1 MHLEHQRMH
10 SLGLPGQLAVSHG
23 CTKLYMWFW
32 NILNTGSCSPLQL
45 VMSVDSSAFVGR
57 FTKLSFTWSTLKHPE
72 ASWNSRAA
80 HAFRCL
86 LNPLETEEVKV
97 FRKSGFDQWP
107 SVCIEVLNFEA
118 RHFRLVHMWKWRNVN
133 AIACSQV
140 GEVLIQT
147 LKAQHI
153 LLAGGDR
160 VRVVVEHCIMNDMQL
175 HQTRLRY
182 LCTVFWTNHI
192 IIRYYTYNV
201 GGPATTVNFNIV
213 HWCPL
218 HVPAPFHTLPSLP
231 FHFFQCQWLC
241 LLFVASVLW
250 DISLPM
256 CVKNVEV
263 LWDEV
268 AISIRRGQFLQL
280 VSQPSVQV
288 ISCCVLSFGFLS
300 FILGRGT
307 KAFPAASKFADGTLI
322 RASHHCKGHVAFVG
336 IIQEKARRDMPP
348 LRLHASGM
356 GFTEL
361 PTMILHLCPALS
373 PLQTHFFAQLFQC
386 SSSIFGN
393 MQQFQLFQLFH
404 LGTLPRALR
413 SLHSTGAPASSTGR
427 HWQVQIHCIK
437 ITKNPCSERG
447 SNMFQ
452 HVQTHDITTLIN
464 DIELRPE
471 ESENV

>member
-118 RHFRLVHMWKWRNVN
+118 RHFRLVHTWKWRNVN

-393 MQQFQLFQLFH
+393 MQQFQLFH

>member
-1 MHLEHQRMH
+1 
-10 SLGLPGQLAVSHG
+10 
-23 CTKLYMWFW
+23 
-32 NILNTGSCSPLQL
+32 
-45 VMSVDSSAFVGR
+45 
-57 FTKLSFTWSTLKHPE
+57 
-72 ASWNSRAA
+72 
-80 HAFRCL
+80 
-86 LNPLETEEVKV
+86 
-97 FRKSGFDQWP
+97 
-107 SVCIEVLNFEA
+107 
-118 RHFRLVHMWKWRNVN
+118 
-133 AIACSQV
+133 
-140 GEVLIQT
+140 
-147 LKAQHI
+147 
-153 LLAGGDR
+153 
-160 VRVVVEHCIMNDMQL
+160 
-175 HQTRLRY
+175 
-182 LCTVFWTNHI
+182 
-192 IIRYYTYNV
+192 
-201 GGPATTVNFNIV
+201 
-213 HWCPL
+213 
-218 HVPAPFHTLPSLP
+218 
-231 FHFFQCQWLC
+231 
-241 LLFVASVLW
+241 
-250 DISLPM
+250 M

-336 IIQEKARRDMPP
+336 IIQEKARRGMPP